1 MPIINIQMWPGR
13 DKEAKKRL
21 IDSVTEAVSSS
32 ICCPKEAVQII
43 IEDIPKENW
52 GINGKQAE

>member
-1 MPIINIQMWPGR
+1 MWQGR
-13 DKEAKKRL
+13 DKETKKKL
-21 IDSVTEAVSSS
+21 IDNVTKATCEA
-32 ICCPKEAVQII
+32 IKCPPEAVQIV